1 MAAID
6 DVLAVM
12 ARLRDPE
19 GGCPWDLAQDFGSIA
34 PHTIEEA
41 YEVADAIESG
51 DLDGLRDELGDLLLQ
66 VVYHARMAEEQGL
79 FDFETVAAGLA
90 AKLVRRHPHVFGEA
104 QADSAAE
111 RERIWERE
119 KAAERARKGEDDAS
133 ALAGVTRGVPA
144 LTRALKLQR
153 RAARVGFDWPD
164 PSGPAA
170 KVVEEMAEID
180 EAAGEAEPD
189 RAAVEA
195 EVGDL
200 LFAAASLARHHGV
213 DAETALRRACDR
225 FERRFRG
232 VEQRMADHG
241 RAFDDAEL
249 DELESHWQQVKAD
262 ESPDSS

>member
-12 ARLRDPE
+12 ARLRDPAD
-19 GGCPWDLAQDFGSIA
+19 GCAWDLAQDFRSIA

-51 DLDGLRDELGDLLLQ
+51 DLDGLREELGDLLLQ

-79 FDFETVAAGLA
+79 FDFDTVAAGLA

-144 LTRALKLQR
+144 LSRALKLQR
-153 RAARVGFDWPD
+153 RAARVGFDWSD

-180 EAAGEAEPD
+180 EAAGDPD
-189 RAAVEA
+189 EVEA

-241 RAFDDAEL
+241 RAFDDADL
-249 DELESHWQQVKAD
+249 DELEGHWQQVKLD
-262 ESPDSS
+262 ESKDSS